1 MYTLQMKRLFLSSGK
16 WSNVGFLDF
25 FKGKKKNPKL
35 FFSSQNALG
44 RINFENLVDS

>member
-25 FKGKKKNPKL
+25 FKGKKKKILSFFFPPKML
-35 FFSSQNALG
+35 WGELTSK
-44 RINFENLVDS
+44 I